1 MKVKVY
7 LLFFYL
13 LLLTNIIK
21 RDSYESSRTSME
33 GCYGLTYPYPKECKV
48 ILTMIDDREGNVVI
62 LAKLEGICFKWK
74 LFKSLLYV
82 SIRFVHWI
90 EEAL

>member
-7 LLFFYL
+7 LLFFCL

-21 RDSYESSRTSME
+21 RDSYESSRTLME

-62 LAKLEGICFKWK
+62 LASLKVSVSFRPLHRRLSNVKIFK
-74 LFKSLLYV
+74 
-82 SIRFVHWI
+82 
-90 EEAL
+90 

>member
-1 MKVKVY
+1 MKLICY
-7 LLFFYL
+7 EGEGLFAFFCL

-48 ILTMIDDREGNVVI
+48 ILTMIDDRAGNVVI
-62 LAKLEGICFKWK
+62 LA
-74 LFKSLLYV
+74 SLKV
-82 SIRFVHWI
+82 SVSNGNCLKVYCMSAFVSSI
-90 EEAL
+90 G